1 MRSVRLAC
9 DGNAVV
15 SEIDL
20 RYGTNP
26 HQTPARA
33 RRSGGPLPFT
43 VLNGAPGYI
52 NLLDALNG
60 WPLVRELWAATG
72 EPAAAS
78 FKHVSPAGAAIG
90 LPLSEALQRAYAL
103 DGTELSPLAAAY
115 ARARGGDLISS
126 YGDFAACS
134 DTVDASVAQVLRREV
149 SDGIIAP
156 AYDADALEILRGK
169 KAGKY
174 LIVQIDPDFE
184 PPPTELRDVF
194 GIQLEQPRDAEP
206 LTRDRLAN
214 VVTKKSTIPPEAQRD
229 LLVATIALRYTQ
241 SNSVCVANGGQVIG
255 LGAGQQ
261 SRIHC
266 SRIACSKAD
275 RWMLLQH
282 PRVLQLPLR
291 KELKRP
297 ERFTAREQFI
307 AHDELSPAEQAHL
320 ASQMTEPVQPLSPEE
335 RRAWIGTFT
344 NVLSHDAFM
353 PFRDNVDR
361 AQASGVRYIL
371 QPGGSIADEG
381 VIAAADEYGMAM
393 AFSGLRLFHH

>member
-1 MRSVRLAC
+1 MI
-9 DGNAVV
+9 
-15 SEIDL
+15 SEIAL

-26 HQTPARA
+26 HQTPACA
-33 RRSGGPLPFT
+33 RRSGGPLPFA

-60 WPLVRELWAATG
+60 WPLVRELRAATG

-103 DGTELSPLAAAY
+103 DGAELSPLAAAY

-134 DTVDASVAQVLRREV
+134 DTVDASMAQVLRREV

-174 LIVQIDPDFE
+174 LIIQVDPDFE

-194 GIQLEQPRDAEP
+194 GIQLEQPRDREP
-206 LTRDRLAN
+206 LTLDRLAN
-214 VVTKKSTIPPEAQRD
+214 VVTKKHTIPPEAQRD

-307 AHDELSPAEQAHL
+307 AHDELSPAEQTHL

-335 RRAWIGTFT
+335 RRAWIGNFT

>member
-1 MRSVRLAC
+1 M
-9 DGNAVV
+9 V

-20 RYGTNP
+20 RYGTNS
-26 HQTPARA
+26 HQAPARA

-60 WPLVRELWAATG
+60 WPLVRELRAATG

-206 LTRDRLAN
+206 LTLDRLAN

-291 KELKRP
+291 KGLKRP

>member
-1 MRSVRLAC
+1 M
-9 DGNAVV
+9 V

-26 HQTPARA
+26 HQAPARA

-60 WPLVRELWAATG
+60 WPLVRELRAATG

-174 LIVQIDPDFE
+174 LIVQIEPDFE
-184 PPPTELRDVF
+184 PPPTDLRDVF

>member
-1 MRSVRLAC
+1 MS
-9 DGNAVV
+9 DFT
-15 SEIDL
+15 L

-26 HQTPARA
+26 HQAPARA
-33 RRSGGPLPFT
+33 FRTEGPLPFE

-52 NLLDALNG
+52 NLLDALNA
-60 WPLVRELWAATG
+60 WPLVCELRAATG
-72 EPAAAS
+72 QPAAAS

-90 LPLSEALQRAYAL
+90 LPLSVALERAYAV
-103 DGTELSPLAAAY
+103 DGNALSPLAAAY
-115 ARARGGDLISS
+115 VRARGGDLISS

-134 DTVDASVAQVLRREV
+134 NVVDASLAEVLRREV

-156 AYDADALEILRGK
+156 GYDADALEILRSK
-169 KAGKY
+169 KSGKY
-174 LIVQIDPDFE
+174 LVLQVDPDFE
-184 PPPTELRDVF
+184 PPATELRDVF
-194 GIQLEQPRDAEP
+194 GVQLEQPRDAAPVTREL
-206 LTRDRLAN
+206 LTN
-214 VVTKKSTIPPEAQRD
+214 VVTREKTIPSDAQRD

-241 SNSVCVANGGQVIG
+241 SNSVCVANDGQVIG

-266 SRIACSKAD
+266 SRIACTKAD
-275 RWMLLQH
+275 RWMLQQH
-282 PRVLQLPLR
+282 PRVLDLPF
-291 KELKRP
+291 KEELKRP
-297 ERFTAREQFI
+297 DRFTAREQFI
-307 AHDELSPAEQAHL
+307 AYHELSPTEQSYL
-320 ASQMTEPVQPLSPEE
+320 ANQMTEAVDPLSAEE
-335 RRAWIGTFT
+335 RRAWISEFS

-361 AQASGVRYIL
+361 AQASAVRYIL

>member
-1 MRSVRLAC
+1 MRSVRPAC

-26 HQTPARA
+26 HQAPARA

-60 WPLVRELWAATG
+60 WPLVRELRAATG

-184 PPPTELRDVF
+184 PPPAELRDVF

-282 PRVLQLPLR
+282 PRVLRLPLR

-307 AHDELSPAEQAHL
+307 AHDELSPAEQAYL

>member
-1 MRSVRLAC
+1 M
-9 DGNAVV
+9 V

-26 HQTPARA
+26 HQAPARA

-60 WPLVRELWAATG
+60 WPLVRELRAATG

-275 RWMLLQH
+275 RWMQLQH